1 MVVFG
6 ISSRS
11 SLYIQERCV
20 SKQKETYDVLHGR
33 GNLVHHQYV
42 WSRLRR
48 LRPLRFLLI
57 ENNVVEEFLF
67 SFFPSLVFHSMS
79 MYISWTNCLL
89 IVSQARLDRIISN
102 WYHSAA
108 YTVITHDS
116 GTLSTYN
123 WEAAW
128 NLRIPKSYIYIYIYI
143 YNFSDELLLVK
154 FSHLFSKIPL
164 FHFLKTVDTLIWTRP
179 FS

>member
-20 SKQKETYDVLHGR
+20 SKQKETYVAWRGR
-33 GNLVHHQYV
+33 GSLVHHQYV
-42 WSRLRR
+42 WSSRLRHV
-48 LRPLRFLLI
+48 RPLRFLRT
-57 ENNVVEEFLF
+57 ENNVGEEFLF

-89 IVSQARLDRIISN
+89 IVSQARLDRIISH
-102 WYHSAA
+102 WYHSTA

-123 WEAAW
+123 WVAAW
-128 NLRIPKSYIYIYIYI
+128 NLRIPKSYIYIYIY
-143 YNFSDELLLVK
+143 NFYDELSLVE
-154 FSHLFSKIPL
+154 FLHLFSKIPL
-164 FHFLKTVDTLIWTRP
+164 FHFPKTVDTLNWTRS

>member
-20 SKQKETYDVLHGR
+20 SKQKETYVVWRGR
-33 GNLVHHQYV
+33 GSLVHHQYV
-42 WSRLRR
+42 WSRLRHV
-48 LRPLRFLLI
+48 RPLRFLRT
-57 ENNVVEEFLF
+57 ENNVGEEFLF

-89 IVSQARLDRIISN
+89 IVSQARLDRFTSN
-102 WYHSAA
+102 WYHSTA

-123 WEAAW
+123 WVAAW

-143 YNFSDELLLVK
+143 YIIFMMNFHLLNSYTYFQK
-154 FSHLFSKIPL
+154 FRYFIFRKQ
-164 FHFLKTVDTLIWTRP
+164 
-179 FS
+179 

>member
-20 SKQKETYDVLHGR
+20 SKQKETYVVWRGR
-33 GNLVHHQYV
+33 GSLVHHQYV
-42 WSRLRR
+42 WSRSRR
-48 LRPLRFLLI
+48 LRPLRFLRT
-57 ENNVVEEFLF
+57 ENNVGEEFLF
-67 SFFPSLVFHSMS
+67 SFFPSFVFHSMS

-89 IVSQARLDRIISN
+89 IVSQARLDRIISH
-102 WYHSAA
+102 WYHSTA

-123 WEAAW
+123 WVAAW
-128 NLRIPKSYIYIYIYI
+128 NLRIPNIYI
-143 YNFSDELLLVK
+143 YNFYDELSLVK
-154 FSHLFSKIPL
+154 FLHLFLKIPL
-164 FHFLKTVDTLIWTRP
+164 FHFPKTVDTLNWTRS

>member
-20 SKQKETYDVLHGR
+20 SKQKETYVVWRGR
-33 GNLVHHQYV
+33 GSLVHHQYV
-42 WSRLRR
+42 WSRLRHV
-48 LRPLRFLLI
+48 RPLRFLRT
-57 ENNVVEEFLF
+57 ENNVGEEFLF

-89 IVSQARLDRIISN
+89 IVSQARLDRIISH
-102 WYHSAA
+102 WYHSTA

-123 WEAAW
+123 WVAAW
-128 NLRIPKSYIYIYIYI
+128 NLRIPKSYIYIRSIYIYI
-143 YNFSDELLLVK
+143 YIIFMMNFHLLNSYTYFQK
-154 FSHLFSKIPL
+154 FRYFIFRKQ
-164 FHFLKTVDTLIWTRP
+164 
-179 FS
+179 

>member
-20 SKQKETYDVLHGR
+20 SKQKETYVVWRGR
-33 GNLVHHQYV
+33 GSLVHYQYV
-42 WSRLRR
+42 WSRLRHV
-48 LRPLRFLLI
+48 RPLRFLRT
-57 ENNVVEEFLF
+57 ENNVGEEFLF

-89 IVSQARLDRIISN
+89 IVSQARLDRIISH
-102 WYHSAA
+102 WYHSTA

-123 WEAAW
+123 WVAAW
-128 NLRIPKSYIYIYIYI
+128 NLRIPNIYIYII
-143 YNFSDELLLVK
+143 FMMNFHLLNSYTYFQK
-154 FSHLFSKIPL
+154 FRYFIFRKQ
-164 FHFLKTVDTLIWTRP
+164 
-179 FS
+179 

>member
-20 SKQKETYDVLHGR
+20 SKQKETYVVWRGR
-33 GNLVHHQYV
+33 GSLVHHQYV
-42 WSRLRR
+42 WSRLRHV
-48 LRPLRFLLI
+48 RPLRFLRT
-57 ENNVVEEFLF
+57 ENNVGEEFLF

-89 IVSQARLDRIISN
+89 IVSQARLDRIISH
-102 WYHSAA
+102 WYHSTA

-123 WEAAW
+123 WVAAW
-128 NLRIPKSYIYIYIYI
+128 NLRIPNIYIYII
-143 YNFSDELLLVK
+143 FMMNFHLLNSYTYFQK
-154 FSHLFSKIPL
+154 FRYFIFRKQ
-164 FHFLKTVDTLIWTRP
+164 
-179 FS
+179 

>member
-20 SKQKETYDVLHGR
+20 SKQKETYVAWRGR
-33 GNLVHHQYV
+33 GSLVHHQYV
-42 WSRLRR
+42 WSSRLRHV
-48 LRPLRFLLI
+48 RPLRFLRT
-57 ENNVVEEFLF
+57 ENNVGEEFLF

-79 MYISWTNCLL
+79 MYISWTNCPL
-89 IVSQARLDRIISN
+89 IVSQARLDRFTSN
-102 WYHSAA
+102 WYHSTA

-123 WEAAW
+123 WVAAW

-143 YNFSDELLLVK
+143 YIIFMMNFHLLNSYTYFQK
-154 FSHLFSKIPL
+154 FRYFIFRKQ
-164 FHFLKTVDTLIWTRP
+164 
-179 FS
+179 